1 MDTTNSPQIILHTH
15 EGLNFTPFEA
25 KWVPHSARFI
35 VLGQN
40 PRATGALA
48 VYELERGK
56 VVDLDICIMGKGM
69 GCKKL
74 SETEKPKG
82 FKCGT
87 FGASALEQR
96 HLATGDYEG
105 NLAIWD
111 LEDIRKPI
119 FEVRGHDKIINCVEG
134 CGGLGI
140 GGGAPELVTGSRDG
154 TVRVWDPR
162 QQDPVLSLEP
172 VDGEIP
178 ADCWTVAFG
187 NSYNDS
193 ERVICAGYDNGDI
206 KMFDLR
212 TNMLRWDTN
221 VKNGVCHI
229 QFDRKD
235 ILMNKLA
242 VSTLESNMIVYDLRT
257 YHPEEGFA
265 GRTQK
270 VTKSTVWGCHF
281 LPQNRELFA
290 TVGGNGS
297 ITLHKYI
304 YPSERK
310 MEVKDGLEKG
320 VAGTVDTL
328 NQKELCTQPIVSFDW
343 HLNKEGLCV
352 FASLDQAVRVAMC
365 TKLNLY

>member
-25 KWVPHSARFI
+25 KWVPHSARFV

-56 VVDLDICIMGKGM
+56 V
-69 GCKKL
+69 KKL

-87 FGASALEQR
+87 FGASAIEQR

-297 ITLHKYI
+297 ITLHKYV
-304 YPSERK
+304 YPAERK
-310 MEVKDGLEKG
+310 VEVNDGLEKG
-320 VAGTVDTL
+320 VAGTVETL

-352 FASLDQAVRVAMC
+352 FASLDQSVRVAMC